1 MKDNQKNLVLKVTG
15 AIQIINTE
23 NKSIYQKMSST
34 ATRKSYGTRPFRG
47 LGSTRKHSKK
57 MRQKTKTK
65 MENLQVHKKHQ
76 IIKSIK

>member
-23 NKSIYQKMSST
+23 NKSIYQKLSST

-47 LGSTRKHSKK
+47 LGSTRKKLKNQKWGKK
-57 MRQKTKTK
+57 QKWK
-65 MENLQVHKKHQ
+65 
-76 IIKSIK
+76 I

>member
-23 NKSIYQKMSST
+23 NKSIYQKLSST

-47 LGSTRKHSKK
+47 LGSTRKKLK
-57 MRQKTKTK
+57 IQKCP
-65 MENLQVHKKHQ
+65 
-76 IIKSIK
+76 IIFIFSILS

>member
-23 NKSIYQKMSST
+23 NKSIYQKLSST

-47 LGSTRKHSKK
+47 LGSTRKYSKNEVK
-57 MRQKTKTK
+57 NKNKNGKST
-65 MENLQVHKKHQ
+65 
-76 IIKSIK
+76 SIKNTK